1 MLYSFIRQIL
11 FVLIFT
17 RKFLLLVGKGQG
29 EQLPDESRNFHPGTI
44 SVEAWKLD
52 ELMDLVGEL
61 VHTEAMVTQ
70 NPELKPMQLD
80 RVHQAARRLREIT
93 GEMRDKEKT
102 LQKTMNTA

>member
-1 MLYSFIRQIL
+1 
-11 FVLIFT
+11 
-17 RKFLLLVGKGQG
+17 
-29 EQLPDESRNFHPGTI
+29 
-44 SVEAWKLD
+44 
-52 ELMDLVGEL
+52 MDLVGEL